1 MENPTYIALSRAR
14 TISRDMTSVANNI
27 ANASTNGFR
36 AERTLFQEHLAKT
49 GPVGQRQR
57 VSFVD
62 DIGLYRDTRE
72 GPLEVTNNNLD
83 LAVRG
88 DGYLVVRT
96 PGQDMYTRSGRFQI
110 DAERQLVTADGYPV
124 VGVNDAPIT
133 LQAGADINSV
143 RIQGDGAIT
152 SNVGPVGQIQLVQFA
167 DDQALRKA
175 GGGMYSTDQ
184 AALPSSRATL
194 LQGSLEGSNVQ
205 PVMEMTRMM
214 EMLRDYQS
222 AQRLVDSEHERQRT
236 AISRLSKTT
245 S

>member
-1 MENPTYIALSRAR
+1 MV
-14 TISRDMTSVANNI
+14 SVANNI

-49 GPVGQRQR
+49 GPVGQRER
-57 VSFVD
+57 LSFVD
-62 DIGLYRDTRE
+62 DVGLYRDTRE

-88 DGYLVVRT
+88 DGYLVMRT

-110 DAERQLVTADGYPV
+110 DADRQMVNADGYPV
-124 VGVNDAPIT
+124 IGANDAPIA

-143 RIQGDGAIT
+143 RIQGDGTVTTNI
-152 SNVGPVGQIQLVQFA
+152 GEVGQIRMVQFA
-167 DDQALRKA
+167 DEQLMRKA
-175 GGGMYSTDQ
+175 GHGMYSTDQ
-184 AALPSSRATL
+184 ATLPASRASL

-222 AQRLVDSEHERQRT
+222 AQKLVDSEHERQRAT
-236 AISRLSKTT
+236 ISRLSKTT
-245 S
+245 T

>member
-1 MENPTYIALSRAR
+1 
-14 TISRDMTSVANNI
+14 MTSVANNI

-49 GPVGQRQR
+49 GPVGQRER
-57 VSFVD
+57 LSFVD
-62 DIGLYRDTRE
+62 DVGLYRDTRE

-88 DGYLVVRT
+88 EGYLVVRT

-110 DAERQLVTADGYPV
+110 DADRQLVTADGYPI

-133 LQAGADINSV
+133 LQAGADINSI
-143 RIQGDGAIT
+143 RIQGDGTMT
-152 SNVGPVGQIQLVQFA
+152 SNIGQVGQIRLVQFA
-167 DDQALRKA
+167 DDQSLRKA
-175 GGGMYSTDQ
+175 GNGMYSTDQ
-184 AALPSSRATL
+184 AALPSSRASL

-214 EMLRDYQS
+214 EMLRDYQN
-222 AQRLVDSEHERQRT
+222 AQKLVDSEHERLRT
-236 AISRLSKTT
+236 TVSRLSKT
-245 S
+245 SS

>member
-1 MENPTYIALSRAR
+1 
-14 TISRDMTSVANNI
+14 MTSVANNI

>member
-14 TISRDMTSVANNI
+14 TIARDMTSVANNI

-49 GPVGQRQR
+49 GPVGQRER
-57 VSFVD
+57 ISFVD
-62 DIGLYRDTRE
+62 DVGLYRDTRE
-72 GPLEVTNNNLD
+72 GPLEVTNNTLD
-83 LAVRG
+83 LAIRG

-96 PGQDMYTRSGRFQI
+96 PGQDMYTRSGRFQV
-110 DAERQLVTADGYPV
+110 DANRQIVTADGYPI

-133 LQAGADINSV
+133 LQAGADISSI

-152 SNVGPVGQIQLVQFA
+152 SNVGAVGQIQMVQFA
-167 DDQALRKA
+167 DEQIMRKA
-175 GGGMYSTDQ
+175 SSGMYATDQ
-184 AALPSSRATL
+184 APLPASRASL

-222 AQRLVDSEHERQRT
+222 AQKLVDSEHERQRT
-236 AISRLSKTT
+236 AINRLAKT
-245 S
+245 SS

>member
-49 GPVGQRQR
+49 GPIGQRER
-57 VSFVD
+57 ISFVD

-133 LQAGADINSV
+133 LQAGADVNSV

-152 SNVGPVGQIQLVQFA
+152 TNIGPVGQIRLVQFA
-167 DDQALRKA
+167 DEQALRKA
-175 GGGMYSTDQ
+175 GNGMYSTDQ
-184 AALPSSRATL
+184 AALPSSRASL

-222 AQRLVDSEHERQRT
+222 AQKLVDSEHERQRT

>member
-1 MENPTYIALSRAR
+1 MENTTYIALSRAR
-14 TISRDMTSVANNI
+14 SISRDMTSVANNI

-49 GPVGQRQR
+49 GPVGQRER
-57 VSFVD
+57 ISFVD
-62 DIGLYRDTRE
+62 DVGLYRDTRE

-110 DAERQLVTADGYPV
+110 DSNRQLVTAEGYPII
-124 VGVNDAPIT
+124 GANDAPIT

-143 RIQGDGAIT
+143 RIQGDGTTT
-152 SNVGPVGQIQLVQFA
+152 SNIGQVGQILLVQFA
-167 DDQALRKA
+167 DEQSLRKA
-175 GGGMYSTDQ
+175 GNGMYSTDQ
-184 AALPSSRATL
+184 AALPSSRASL

-222 AQRLVDSEHERQRT
+222 AQKLVDSEHERLRT
-236 AISRLSKTT
+236 TVSRLSKTT

>member
-49 GPVGQRQR
+49 GPIGQRER
-57 VSFVD
+57 ISFVD

-133 LQAGADINSV
+133 LQAGADVNSV

-152 SNVGPVGQIQLVQFA
+152 TNIGPVGQIQLVQFA
-167 DDQALRKA
+167 DEQALRKA
-175 GGGMYSTDQ
+175 GNGMYSTDQ
-184 AALPSSRATL
+184 AALPSSRASL

>member
-1 MENPTYIALSRAR
+1 
-14 TISRDMTSVANNI
+14 MTSVANNI

-49 GPVGQRQR
+49 GPVGQRER
-57 VSFVD
+57 ISFVD
-62 DIGLYRDTRE
+62 DVGLYRDTRE

-110 DAERQLVTADGYPV
+110 DSDRQLVTAEGYPI
-124 VGVNDAPIT
+124 VGANDAPIT

-143 RIQGDGAIT
+143 RIQGDGTIT
-152 SNVGPVGQIQLVQFA
+152 SNIGQVGQIQMVQFA
-167 DDQALRKA
+167 DEQGLRKA
-175 GGGMYSTDQ
+175 GNGMYSTDQ
-184 AALPSSRATL
+184 AALPSSRASL

-222 AQRLVDSEHERQRT
+222 AQKLVDSEHERLRT
-236 AISRLSKTT
+236 TVSRLSKTT

>member
-49 GPVGQRQR
+49 GPVGQRER
-57 VSFVD
+57 LSFVD
-62 DIGLYRDTRE
+62 DVGLYRDTRE

-88 DGYLVVRT
+88 DGYIVVRT
-96 PGQDMYTRSGRFQI
+96 PGQDMYTRSGRFQV
-110 DAERQLVTADGYPV
+110 DADRQIVTADGYPI
-124 VGVNDAPIT
+124 VGANDAPVT
-133 LQAGADINSV
+133 LQAGADINSI
-143 RIQGDGAIT
+143 RIQGDGTMT
-152 SNVGPVGQIQLVQFA
+152 SNVGQVGQIRLVQFA
-167 DDQALRKA
+167 DEQAMRKS
-175 GGGMYSTDQ
+175 GSGMYMTDQ
-184 AALPSSRATL
+184 AALPASRASL

-214 EMLRDYQS
+214 EMLRDYQN
-222 AQRLVDSEHERQRT
+222 AQKLVDSEHERQRT
-236 AISRLSKTT
+236 TISRLSKV
-245 S
+245 SS

>member
-14 TISRDMTSVANNI
+14 TIARDMTSVANNI

-49 GPVGQRQR
+49 GPVGQRER
-57 VSFVD
+57 ISFVD
-62 DIGLYRDTRE
+62 DVGLYRDTRE
-72 GPLEVTNNNLD
+72 GPLEVTNNTLD
-83 LAVRG
+83 LAIRG
-88 DGYLVVRT
+88 DGYIVVRT
-96 PGQDMYTRSGRFQI
+96 PGQDMYTRSGRFQV
-110 DAERQLVTADGYPV
+110 DANRQIVTADGYPI

-133 LQAGADINSV
+133 LQAGADISSI

-152 SNVGPVGQIQLVQFA
+152 SNIGAVGQIQMVQFA
-167 DDQALRKA
+167 DEQIMRKA
-175 GGGMYSTDQ
+175 SSGMYATDQ
-184 AALPSSRATL
+184 APLPATRASL

-236 AISRLSKTT
+236 AINRLAKTST
-245 S
+245 

>member
-14 TISRDMTSVANNI
+14 TISRDMASVANNI

-49 GPVGQRQR
+49 GPVGQRER
-57 VSFVD
+57 ISFVD
-62 DIGLYRDTRE
+62 DVGLYRDTRE

-110 DAERQLVTADGYPV
+110 DSDRQLVTAEGYPI
-124 VGVNDAPIT
+124 VGANDAPIT
-133 LQAGADINSV
+133 VQAGADINSV
-143 RIQGDGAIT
+143 RIQGDGTIT
-152 SNVGPVGQIQLVQFA
+152 SNIGQVGQIQMVQFA
-167 DDQALRKA
+167 DEQGLRKA
-175 GGGMYSTDQ
+175 GNGMYSTDQ
-184 AALPSSRATL
+184 AALPSSRASL

-222 AQRLVDSEHERQRT
+222 AQKLVDSEHERLRT
-236 AISRLSKTT
+236 TVSRLSKTT

>member
-14 TISRDMTSVANNI
+14 TIARDMTSVANNI

-49 GPVGQRQR
+49 GPVGQRER
-57 VSFVD
+57 ISFVD
-62 DIGLYRDTRE
+62 DVGLYRDTRE
-72 GPLEVTNNNLD
+72 GPLEVTNNTLD
-83 LAVRG
+83 LAIRG

-96 PGQDMYTRSGRFQI
+96 PGQDMYTRSGRFQV
-110 DAERQLVTADGYPV
+110 DANRQIVTADGYPI

-133 LQAGADINSV
+133 LQAGADISSI
-143 RIQGDGAIT
+143 RIQGDGAMT
-152 SNVGPVGQIQLVQFA
+152 SNVGAVGQIQMVQFA
-167 DDQALRKA
+167 DEQIMRKA
-175 GGGMYSTDQ
+175 SSGMYATDQ
-184 AALPSSRATL
+184 APLPASRASI

-222 AQRLVDSEHERQRT
+222 AQKLVDSEHERQRT
-236 AISRLSKTT
+236 AINRLAKT
-245 S
+245 SS

>member
-57 VSFVD
+57 LSFVD

>member
-49 GPVGQRQR
+49 GPVGQRER
-57 VSFVD
+57 ISFVD

-133 LQAGADINSV
+133 LQAGADVNSV

-152 SNVGPVGQIQLVQFA
+152 TNIGPVGQIQLVQFA
-167 DDQALRKA
+167 DEQALRKA
-175 GGGMYSTDQ
+175 GNGMYSTDQ
-184 AALPSSRATL
+184 AALPSSRASL

-222 AQRLVDSEHERQRT
+222 AQKLVDSEHERQRT

>member
-14 TISRDMTSVANNI
+14 TIARDMTSVANNI

-49 GPVGQRQR
+49 GPVGQRER
-57 VSFVD
+57 ISFVD
-62 DIGLYRDTRE
+62 DVGLYRDTRE
-72 GPLEVTNNNLD
+72 GPLEVTNNTLD
-83 LAVRG
+83 LAIRG

-96 PGQDMYTRSGRFQI
+96 PGQDMYTRSGRFQV
-110 DAERQLVTADGYPV
+110 DANRQIVTADGYPI

-133 LQAGADINSV
+133 LQAGADISSI
-143 RIQGDGAIT
+143 RIQGDGAMT
-152 SNVGPVGQIQLVQFA
+152 SNVGAVGQIQMVQFA
-167 DDQALRKA
+167 DEQIMRKA
-175 GGGMYSTDQ
+175 SSGMYATDQ
-184 AALPSSRATL
+184 APLPASRASL

-222 AQRLVDSEHERQRT
+222 AQKLVDSEHERQRT
-236 AISRLSKTT
+236 AINRLAKT
-245 S
+245 SS

>member
-1 MENPTYIALSRAR
+1 
-14 TISRDMTSVANNI
+14 MTSVANNI

-57 VSFVD
+57 LSFVD

>member
-49 GPVGQRQR
+49 GPVGQRER
-57 VSFVD
+57 ISFVD

-110 DAERQLVTADGYPV
+110 DADRQLVTADGYPI
-124 VGVNDAPIT
+124 VGENDAPIT
-133 LQAGADINSV
+133 LQAGADISSV
-143 RIQGDGAIT
+143 RIQGDGAMT
-152 SNVGPVGQIQLVQFA
+152 SNLGPVGQIRLVQFA

-175 GGGMYSTDQ
+175 GNGMYSTDQ
-184 AALPSSRATL
+184 AALPSSRASL

-222 AQRLVDSEHERQRT
+222 AQKLVDSEHERLRT
-236 AISRLSKTT
+236 AVNRLSKTT